1 MSADGEDRRP
11 GAAGGSERLRLQA
24 DLLAAEERTRQL
36 RARLQR
42 TETELERAREDL
54 AAERDDRARD
64 AEWFRDALGELRTA
78 AEQTQETERA
88 AEELRAALN
97 EAHQAI
103 GARDAL
109 LAELRDELD
118 RRVRAESETLSALD
132 ALRER
137 AATAPPPAHAA
148 PEPAPPRGGEPAT
161 DPEPPAHEPA
171 AETAP
176 PEPPAGK
183 SAMDTAPPKRPAL
196 AAEPPGEA
204 APLPGGGRFDRRPP
218 WPEGTAELARAEIDW
233 QAGYINSRFRAVV
246 YHPNR
251 KRGTIAATGSNYK
264 WLLMGEPA
272 PESPEFV
279 AEVERLAAALED
291 AGWEEIGEGG
301 VAWFS
306 RRYVWRHA
314 PPAPDELRPKPLEA
328 FQRS

>member
-1 MSADGEDRRP
+1 MTADGEDRRP
-11 GAAGGSERLRLQA
+11 GAVSGAERLRLQM
-24 DLLAAEERTRQL
+24 DLLAAEEQAREL
-36 RARLQR
+36 RVRLER
-42 TETELERAREDL
+42 AETELERVREDL
-54 AAERDDRARD
+54 AAERDDRTRD
-64 AEWFRDALGELRTA
+64 TEWFRHALGELRTT
-78 AEQTQETERA
+78 AEQAQETQRA
-88 AEELRAALN
+88 AEELRAALA
-97 EAHQAI
+97 EAHEAI

-118 RRVRAESETLSALD
+118 RRVHAESETLSALD

-137 AATAPPPAHAA
+137 AAEIAPP
-148 PEPAPPRGGEPAT
+148 EPSA
-161 DPEPPAHEPA
+161 DEPA
-171 AETAP
+171 AETPP
-176 PEPPAGK
+176 PEPP
-183 SAMDTAPPKRPAL
+183 TLAPAP
-196 AAEPPGEA
+196 EPPGDA

-233 QAGYINSRFRAVV
+233 QAGYINSRFRVVV

-251 KRGTIAATGSNYK
+251 KRATIAATGSNYK

-291 AGWEEIGEGG
+291 AGWEEIGDGG

-328 FQRS
+328 FRRS